1 MNTNLEHVFTQHLA
15 EALARK
21 TDALIREAATR
32 FLGRDDWL
40 LDDLMG
46 RAVMTILPNR
56 NEVFSI
62 DGVPILEV
70 QPVDLNLNSTTIAAN
85 RKYRFLV
92 GNVEIDAALGGLSD
106 VIGQMLQERGR
117 EDASGARRAILQRMA
132 DGDFST
138 AARLIGCDEQTAREL
153 VAARTQRARGEDE

>member
-1 MNTNLEHVFTQHLA
+1 MNTNLENVFTQHLA
-15 EALARK
+15 EALARE
-21 TDALIREAATR
+21 TDDLIREAINR
-32 FLGRDDWL
+32 FFGHKDWL
-40 LDDLMG
+40 LGDLKG
-46 RAVMTILPNR
+46 RAVMTILPSR

-62 DGVPILEV
+62 DGVPLLEM

-132 DGDFST
+132 DGDFS
-138 AARLIGCDEQTAREL
+138 AAAQMIGCGEQTAREL
-153 VAARTQRARGEDE
+153 VAARTQPAKGENE